1 MNFRSSNAG
10 FASPKDIQS
19 NVGSSHGVVLSGGST
34 GGVVEAA
41 GDDSNIELR
50 LRGKGTG
57 GVAFGTSTRS
67 IKGIY
72 SQNSTYSHAAIGA
85 ARTVEITI
93 ASTTA
98 DIAPGDM
105 ISVGFTVD
113 TPNTLSSV
121 CALVGWRTSATASS
135 VLTVTFGN
143 ISSTATSTGSGTL
156 HLSWI
161 DLT

>member
-1 MNFRSSNAG
+1 MNFRSTSQG
-10 FASPKDIQS
+10 FCSPRDIQS
-19 NVGSSHGVVLSGGST
+19 NVGSSHGVHLQGGST
-34 GGVVEAA
+34 GGTVTAC
-41 GDDSNIELR
+41 GDDTDIELR
-50 LRGKGTG
+50 LKGKGAG
-57 GVAFGTSTRS
+57 GVSFGDSTRS

-72 SQNSTYSHAAIGA
+72 SQNSTYSHGAISP
-85 ARTVEITI
+85 ARQVEVTI

-98 DIAPGDM
+98 AIAPGDL
-105 ISVGFTVD
+105 ISVGFTAD
-113 TPNTLSSV
+113 TANFSSV
-121 CALVGWRTSATASS
+121 VGIMGWRTSATASS